1 MEFKRYQHVQRI
13 GTSSVEG
20 LLKGKCYITP
30 KIDGTNASIW
40 LGEDG
45 EVHCG
50 SRKRDLT
57 IGDDNAGF
65 REWVNKHPNFK
76 EYLVAHPT
84 HRLYGEWLVPH
95 TIKQY
100 VDYAWRNFYVF
111 DVTKDTGKI
120 DNNGDPI
127 EKYLP
132 YEDYFWRLQA
142 HNILYLEP
150 LAIIENPT
158 IKELKEIMENNTF
171 LMKEGEIGEGIVI
184 KNYDFV
190 NKYGRI
196 VWGKMVRAEFIKK
209 NGGNPKTIKDKEGY
223 GETEISIV
231 NTYITE
237 ALIDK
242 EKAKIELE
250 KGGWESKYIRQLL
263 GTVYHCLIEEE
274 MWNILKK
281 YKNPTI
287 NFKQLQALTIAKIKE
302 LKEDLFC

>member
-1 MEFKRYQHVQRI
+1 MEFKKYQHVERI
-13 GTSSVEG
+13 GTSGVEG
-20 LLKGKCYITP
+20 LLNGKCYITP

-57 IGDDNAGF
+57 VGDDNAGF
-65 REWVNKHPNFK
+65 REWVNMHPNFK

-111 DVTKDTGKI
+111 DVTKDTDKI
-120 DNNGDPI
+120 DDNGDPI

-158 IKELKEIMENNTF
+158 IEELKEIMENNTF
-171 LMKEGEIGEGIVI
+171 LMKEGEVREGIVI

-209 NGGNPKTIKDKEGY
+209 NGGKPKAIKDKEGY
-223 GETEISIV
+223 GETETSIV

-250 KGGWESKYIRQLL
+250 KGGWKSKYIGQLL

-274 MWNILKK
+274 MWNIIKK

-287 NFKQLQALTIAKIKE
+287 NFKQLRVLTTEKIKE

>member
-1 MEFKRYQHVQRI
+1 MEFKQYQHIERV
-13 GTSSVEG
+13 GTSSVDG

-45 EVHCG
+45 EVHRG

-57 IGDDNAGF
+57 VGDDNAGF
-65 REWVNKHPNFK
+65 REWVNMHPNFK

-100 VDYAWRNFYVF
+100 VDSAWRNFYVF
-111 DVTKDTGKI
+111 DVTKDTGEK
-120 DNNGDPI
+120 DSYGEPI

-132 YEDYFWRLQA
+132 YEDYFWRLEA
-142 HNILYLEP
+142 HNILYLKP

-158 IKELKEIMENNTF
+158 IEELKELMEKNTF
-171 LMKEGEIGEGIVI
+171 LMKEGEVGEGIVI

-209 NGGNPKTIKDKEGY
+209 NGGKPKAIKDKEGY

-237 ALIDK
+237 TLIDK

-250 KGGWESKYIRQLL
+250 KGGWESKYIGQLL

-274 MWNILKK
+274 MWNIVKK

-287 NFKQLQALTIAKIKE
+287 NFKQLQVLTTEKIKE